1 MNYELIAICDG
12 LKMRSLTSTTSLLRG
27 PSRKIPQERHEYKK
41 RYQDKMSL
49 TSYESHKRKFYSHF
63 NS

>member
-12 LKMRSLTSTTSLLRG
+12 LKMRSLTSTTSLLRVQVE
-27 PSRKIPQERHEYKK
+27 KFLKK
-41 RYQDKMSL
+41 GTSKKGYQDKMSL
-49 TSYESHKRKFYSHF
+49 TSHESHKRKFYSHF